1 MKSQI
6 SHPLSL
12 LLLPL
17 LALLSACAGVAVAQS
32 IQAVSETV
40 SGNAIQH
47 KVLTPAQLSTLA
59 TDLAALPATAL
70 PSTDNVLIANIISEA
85 IQKKAADATA
95 ASAVDAI
102 NNALNAV
109 LAGHAPTAADGV
121 AWANLQDA
129 VLGFKA
135 EVKLLSE
142 NPSLVPAP

>member
-1 MKSQI
+1 MKNKLII
-6 SHPLSL
+6 SLCA
-12 LLLPL
+12 
-17 LALLSACAGVAVAQS
+17 LALAGCAGVAVAQG

-40 SGNAIQH
+40 SGNAIQN

-59 TDLAALPATAL
+59 TDLAALPGTAL

-85 IQKKAADATA
+85 TQKKAADATA

-129 VLGFKA
+129 VLGMKA

-142 NPSLVPAP
+142 NPSLVPQ